1 MIETMNKILKFKES
15 IKEVNPILISG
26 FANFYGAEFRY
37 NRMERGVYTH
47 SNFHKAKFVQNDMS
61 SVSLTN
67 ACVAE
72 ADWIDND
79 THSTVMTNASE
90 SFEDWDAPDDVPGMQ
105 M

>member
-1 MIETMNKILKFKES
+1 
-15 IKEVNPILISG
+15 
-26 FANFYGAEFRY
+26 
-37 NRMERGVYTH
+37 
-47 SNFHKAKFVQNDMS
+47 MS